1 MGKGVITAVER
12 QARSKQRYNVFID
25 GELAF
30 AVHEDVL
37 IKHRLLK
44 GESVDAGRLEE
55 VLLDEERQSAY
66 VKVLR
71 WLGARHRT
79 EKEIKAYL
87 RRHKYEPAV
96 VEEVLTRV
104 RHQGYIDDERF
115 SRTLAEER
123 LKSHGKGKRWIRQE
137 LLHKGVDRSIVQE
150 TLADIDEE
158 AEFRSAADIAR
169 KRWKSAAG
177 KGDPRDVRRRLA
189 AYLARRGYSPEIV
202 QRAVRFVTSESDSDT
217 WDDDAGEWSW

>member
-1 MGKGVITAVER
+1 VGEGVITAVER

-25 GELAF
+25 GEFAF

-44 GESVDAGRLEE
+44 GETVDPSRLEE
-55 VLLDEERQSAY
+55 VLRDEERQSAY

-71 WLGARHRT
+71 WLGSRQRT
-79 EKEIKAYL
+79 VKEIKSYL
-87 RRHKYEPAV
+87 RRHKYEAAV
-96 VEEVLTRV
+96 IEDVLIRIQQ
-104 RHQGYIDDERF
+104 QGYIDDERF

-123 LKSHGKGKRWIRQE
+123 LASHGKGKRWIRQE

-150 TLADIDEE
+150 TLSDIDEE
-158 AEFRSAADIAR
+158 AELQSATNIAR
-169 KRWKSAAG
+169 KRWRSAAG
-177 KGDPRDVRRRLA
+177 KDDPKDGRRKLA
-189 AYLARRGYSPEIV
+189 AYLARRGYSPSIV
-202 QRAVRFVTSESDSDT
+202 QSAVRAVTSDSGSDA